1 MKIKSLFS
9 TKKRIAA
16 VALSGAVILGS
27 AGIAA
32 AYFTA
37 TGTGSG
43 SATVGTATAFTVVQ
57 TPPDVPA
64 GTSPTTL
71 LYPDAASG
79 LATGPAFVAGMNAA
93 GTYVDGITYTVTNP
107 SNTSQYLHSVQ
118 ISVANSDGSAWSSQ
132 GNGNLPACTAAD
144 FSIVD
149 ETSGINQA
157 NGATFTDTSF
167 VGPFSAH
174 DSTTDTFGLELIDN
188 GLNQDNCQGVTVPLY
203 FVAS

>member
-37 TGTGSG
+37 TGTGTG
-43 SATVGTATAFTVVQ
+43 SATVGAATSWSVVQ
-57 TPPDVPA
+57 TGPAIAA
-64 GTSPTTL
+64 GTSTL
-71 LYPDAASG
+71 VALYPDAASG
-79 LATGPAFVAGMNAA
+79 LATGPPFVAGMNAA
-93 GTYVDGITYTVTNP
+93 GTFVEGITYTVTNTSP
-107 SNTSQYLHSVQ
+107 TSQYLHSVQ
-118 ISVANSDGSAWSSQ
+118 ISVANGDGSAWSYQ
-132 GNGNLPACTAAD
+132 PNGALPACTAAD

-149 ETSGINQA
+149 ENTLVNQP
-157 NGATFTDTSF
+157 NGTTFADTMYAGS
-167 VGPFSAH
+167 FSAGASGS
-174 DSTTDTFGLELIDN
+174 DIFGVELIDN
-188 GLNQDNCQGVTVPLY
+188 GLNQDNCEGVTVPLY